1 MQLAQFI
8 LANLRPLLDDW
19 EQFARTI
26 PAASELDRK
35 GLRDHAEQML
45 RNIAT
50 DLCTAQTAGEQLAK
64 SQGESPD
71 VNGDTAAET
80 HASERHEQGFDLSQM
95 VMEYRALRATVVR
108 QWTRLVQRAGPDDLQ
123 DLIRFNEAIDQAQ
136 TESITRF
143 LRNLD
148 ASRELLLGTLGH
160 DLRTPVGAIL
170 QSGIYLQ
177 RSGGLTPQQQEA
189 ATIIATSGAR
199 VGKLAN
205 NLLEMARVRLGSRM
219 TIERTSVNL
228 TALCRD
234 VVAECTASRPGHQVV
249 LNAGVD
255 VLGWWD
261 EGRVAQLLSNLLEN
275 ALKYGATASPV
286 TMTLLADDGVA
297 SINVHN
303 FGATIPAD
311 RLRWIF
317 EPFSRGGAGEGRS
330 NYSEGFG
337 LGLYIAWEIARAH
350 GGDIQVESTDA
361 TGTTFTVRLPL
372 GEMQPAST

>member
-80 HASERHEQGFDLSQM
+80 HAGERHEQGFDLSQM

-143 LRNLD
+143 MRNLD

-177 RSGGLTPQQQEA
+177 RSGGLTPKQEEA

-249 LNAGVD
+249 LNASVD

-275 ALKYGATASPV
+275 ALKYGAAASPV
-286 TMTLLADDGVA
+286 TMTLLADDDVA

-350 GGDIQVESTDA
+350 GGDIQVESDGRRRHDVYRA
-361 TGTTFTVRLPL
+361 AAAR
-372 GEMQPAST
+372 